1 MRRQIRLV
9 ETHSGGA
16 VSCSALGTAQAPYD
30 GAVRVCQ
37 EDRGATR
44 RETWGSQCRAS
55 LADFYSGCYSNP
67 ADPADTNRLERNA
80 QRSDQHRTGSSGLS
94 DELGHPYNEGV
105 GVRVPWRLHERT
117 GTTEGVA
124 EGLWPPI
131 VASIVLVESLTG
143 RQRTDA
149 KVTRFLKTADIREH
163 VSMRQKGEWLSA

>member
-1 MRRQIRLV
+1 MPGERELFRPGNC
-9 ETHSGGA
+9 S
-16 VSCSALGTAQAPYD
+16 SALCRSDAGAPAGPGHH
-30 GAVRVCQ
+30 GA
-37 EDRGATR
+37 GKHG
-44 RETWGSQCRAS
+44 GSRCRAS
-55 LADFYSGCYSNP
+55 FAAFYSACYSNP
-67 ADPADTNRLERNA
+67 ADPADTNRLERDG

-117 GTTEGVA
+117 GTTDGVA

-131 VASIVLVESLTG
+131 VPSIVLVESLTG

-149 KVTRFLKTADIREH
+149 KVNRFLKTADIREY